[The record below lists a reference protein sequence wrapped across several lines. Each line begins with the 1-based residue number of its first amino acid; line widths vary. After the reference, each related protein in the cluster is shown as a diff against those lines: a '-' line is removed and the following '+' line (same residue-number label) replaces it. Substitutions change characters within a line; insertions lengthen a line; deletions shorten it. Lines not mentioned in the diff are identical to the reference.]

1 MGPGISQGLLGA
13 KQTKE
18 ANALKQN
25 LVRPDM
31 PIAQGYQ
38 KQLSMAQNNAQSRYF
53 SGQKN
58 LENRLDTDVAEG
70 VGNMIGR
77 GGSAAGILGG
87 LTELEKKK
95 MDQSMSI
102 GNTALTDWN
111 QRQATLAS
119 AYGTMG
125 QQEMNKW
132 EWDKQAK
139 FQADAAAAAGLTG
152 AGIQNKAGALQGLS
166 QSMVQFLGS
175 PAGQKFVNSIGQNSR
190 NQEAAD
196 AIINQGF
203 QNQTAAQM
211 GQFRQ
216 LPLSTTN
223 ASPSNYGNT
232 TGQLPGGNQVPT
244 SNAPGAGVW
253 ATGTQPYMVPPSI
266 SVNQPTTSFYTPGSV
281 TGNLPGGPQV
291 PMTGNNPYNG
301 FGSQPSPSY
310 TVPPNMQVNMP
321 SGMPSQQGSIT
332 GSLPGGV
339 AVPPNGSSDAAIAQM
354 FQDQMAAQMGQFKQL
369 PLSMGNQGTSNYGNI
384 MGGQSLQ
391 SGQQVPQGGNPYQS
405 GMWGQTPSSLFDMMN
420 ALNSVNFSNFN

>member
-1 MGPGISQGLLGA
+1 MGPGIFQAALGA

-18 ANALKQN
+18 ANAIKQN

-38 KQLSMAQNNAQSRYF
+38 KQLGMAQNNLQSRYF

-58 LENRLDTDVAEG
+58 LENRLENDVAGG

-95 MDQSMSI
+95 MDQSLTI
-102 GNTALTDWN
+102 GNTALEDWN
-111 QRQATLAS
+111 QRQGNLAN
-119 AYGTMG
+119 AYGNMG

-132 EWDKQAK
+132 AWDKQAK
-139 FQADAAAAAGLTG
+139 FQADALAAAGLTG
-152 AGIQNKAGALQGLS
+152 AGIQNKSGALQGLT
-166 QSMVQFLGS
+166 QAAVQFLGS
-175 PAGQKFVNSIGQNSR
+175 PAGQNFINGIGENR
-190 NQEAAD
+190 RDNAAAD
-196 AIINQGF
+196 DIIRQGF

-211 GQFRQ
+211 GQFKQ

-223 ASPSNYGNT
+223 ANPSNYGNT

-244 SNAPGAGVW
+244 FNAPGAGVW
-253 ATGTQPYMVPPSI
+253 NTATQPYMVPPSV
-266 SVNQPTTSFYTPGSV
+266 SVNQPTTSSYTPGSV

-291 PMTGNNPYNG
+291 PMTGNSPYNG

-321 SGMPSQQGSIT
+321 SGVPSQQGSIT

-339 AVPPNGSSDAAIAQM
+339 AVPPNGASAAAIAQM
-354 FQDQMAAQMGQFKQL
+354 FQDQMAAQMGQFRQL
-369 PLSMGNQGTSNYGNI
+369 PLSMGNQGNFNYGNI
-384 MGGQSLQ
+384 TGSQPLQ
-391 SGQQVPQGGNPYQS
+391 SGQQVPQSSNPYQS
-405 GMWGQTPSSLFDMMN
+405 GTWGQAPSSLFDMMN
-420 ALNSVNFSNFN
+420 ALNSVNFSKF